1 MSQDKF
7 ITISALNSYIKS
19 LFDSDTNLLNVYVK
33 GEVSNAKTYASG
45 HTYFTLKDESSQIQ
59 AVIFAQKGISLKL
72 NNGMKVLAIGRVR
85 VYEPNGAY
93 QIIIDSIKED
103 GIGELYEKFL
113 KLKNELEAN
122 GFFDPLH
129 KREIPKFPK
138 KIGVV
143 TSKSGA
149 VIEDIK
155 NIIRNRYPLA
165 EIILYPS
172 SVQGENAIDELVE
185 KIEYANKKMEVD
197 TLIVGRG
204 GGSLEDLWAFN
215 EKKVCLAV
223 FNSKIPVI
231 SAVGHETDYT
241 ICDFVADLRAETP
254 TAAAVAATP
263 SIVDLTNNIKKNVE
277 MLRYNYNRILDNKI
291 NQLNILEKNL
301 NINSPKNKLDRF
313 MDKYQTLTEYLDKNI
328 NLILDNKKLKLD
340 TLMEKNDININIIYE
355 YKKGLFEKN
364 LASLKALNPL
374 SIMDKGFS
382 IVTVDEKIVKSVNDV
397 KKDDLID
404 IRLKD
409 GNIKAKVE

>member
-1 MSQDKF
+1 MENKF

-19 LFDSDTNLLNVYVK
+19 VIESDTNLYRVFLK
-33 GEVSNAKTYASG
+33 GEVSNAKTYSSG
-45 HTYFTLKDESSQIQ
+45 HTYFTLKDEKSQIS
-59 AVIFAQKGISLKL
+59 AVIFAQSNISLKL
-72 NNGMKVLAIGRVR
+72 TNGMKVLAVGRVR
-85 VYEPNGAY
+85 VYEPNGNY

-103 GIGELYEKFL
+103 GIGELFEKFE
-113 KLKNELEAN
+113 KLKEELRIAGYFDEA
-122 GFFDPLH
+122 H
-129 KREIPKFPK
+129 KRPIVKFPK

-155 NIIRNRYPLA
+155 NIIKNRYPLV

-172 SVQGENAIDELVE
+172 SVQGDNAVPELV
-185 KIEYANKKMEVD
+185 KQIEYANKKMEVD

-215 EKKVCLAV
+215 EKAVALAV
-223 FNSKIPVI
+223 YNSKIPVI

-254 TAAAVAATP
+254 SAAAVAATP
-263 SIVDLTNNIKKNVE
+263 SVIDLNKEIDIDLKLLNHHFKNIIELKKKK
-277 MLRYNYNRILDNKI
+277 LSD
-291 NQLNILEKNL
+291 LEKN
-301 NINSPKNKLDRF
+301 IIYNSPKNKLDRYS
-313 MDKYQTLTEYLDKNI
+313 DKYNTLIKDLNKNMI
-328 NLILDNKKLKLD
+328 NIIDNKKNNLESLI
-340 TLMEKNDININIIYE
+340 ERNDIKYNFLFE
-355 YKKGLFEKN
+355 YKKSLFEKYSY
-364 LASLKALNPL
+364 ALKNLNPL

-382 IVTVDEKIVKSVNDV
+382 IVSKNDNIIKSVKDV

>member
-1 MSQDKF
+1 MENKF

-19 LFDSDTNLLNVYVK
+19 VIESDTNLYRVFVK
-33 GEVSNAKTYASG
+33 GEVSNAKTYSSG
-45 HTYFTLKDESSQIQ
+45 HTYFTLKDEKSQIS
-59 AVIFAQKGISLKL
+59 AVIFAQSNISLKL
-72 NNGMKVLAIGRVR
+72 TNGMKVLAVGRVR
-85 VYEPNGAY
+85 VYEPNGNY

-103 GIGELYEKFL
+103 GIGELFEKFE
-113 KLKNELEAN
+113 KLKEELRIAGYFDEA
-122 GFFDPLH
+122 H
-129 KREIPKFPK
+129 KRPIVKFPK

-155 NIIRNRYPLA
+155 NIIKNRYPLV

-172 SVQGENAIDELVE
+172 SVQGENAVPELV
-185 KIEYANKKMEVD
+185 KQIEYANKKMEVD

-215 EKKVCLAV
+215 EKAVALAV
-223 FNSKIPVI
+223 YNSKIPVI

-254 TAAAVAATP
+254 SAAAVAATP
-263 SIVDLTNNIKKNVE
+263 SVIDLNKEIDIDLKLLNHHFKNIIELKKKK
-277 MLRYNYNRILDNKI
+277 LSD
-291 NQLNILEKNL
+291 LEKN
-301 NINSPKNKLDRF
+301 IIYNSPKNKLDRYS
-313 MDKYQTLTEYLDKNI
+313 DKYNTLIKDLNKNMI
-328 NLILDNKKLKLD
+328 NIIDNKKNNLESLI
-340 TLMEKNDININIIYE
+340 ERNDINYNSLFE
-355 YKKGLFEKN
+355 YKKSLFEKYSY
-364 LASLKALNPL
+364 ALKNLNPL

-382 IVTVDEKIVKSVNDV
+382 IVSKNDNIIKSVKDV

>member
-1 MSQDKF
+1 MENKF

-19 LFDSDTNLLNVYVK
+19 VIESDTNLYRVFVK
-33 GEVSNAKTYASG
+33 GEVSNAKTYSSG
-45 HTYFTLKDESSQIQ
+45 HTYFTLKDEKSQIS
-59 AVIFAQKGISLKL
+59 AVIFAQSNISLKL
-72 NNGMKVLAIGRVR
+72 TNGMKVLAVGRVR
-85 VYEPNGAY
+85 VYEPNGNY

-103 GIGELYEKFL
+103 GIGELFEKFE
-113 KLKNELEAN
+113 KLKEELRIAGYFDEA
-122 GFFDPLH
+122 H
-129 KREIPKFPK
+129 KRPIVKFPK

-155 NIIRNRYPLA
+155 NIIKNRYPLV

-172 SVQGENAIDELVE
+172 SVQGDNAVPELV
-185 KIEYANKKMEVD
+185 KQIEYANKKMEVD

-215 EKKVCLAV
+215 EKAVALAV
-223 FNSKIPVI
+223 YNSKIPVI

-254 TAAAVAATP
+254 SAAAVAATP
-263 SIVDLTNNIKKNVE
+263 SVIDLNKEIDIDLKLLNHHFKNIIELKKKN
-277 MLRYNYNRILDNKI
+277 LSD
-291 NQLNILEKNL
+291 LEKN
-301 NINSPKNKLDRF
+301 IIYNSPKNKLDRYS
-313 MDKYQTLTEYLDKNI
+313 DKYNTLIKDLNKNMI
-328 NLILDNKKLKLD
+328 NIIDNKKNNLESLI
-340 TLMEKNDININIIYE
+340 ERNDINYNSLFE
-355 YKKGLFEKN
+355 YKKSLFEKYSY
-364 LASLKALNPL
+364 ALKNLNPL

-382 IVTVDEKIVKSVNDV
+382 IVSKNDNIIKSVKDV

>member
-1 MSQDKF
+1 MENKF

-19 LFDSDTNLLNVYVK
+19 VIESDTNLYRVFVK
-33 GEVSNAKTYASG
+33 GEVSNAKTYSSG
-45 HTYFTLKDESSQIQ
+45 HTYFTLKDEKSQIS
-59 AVIFAQKGISLKL
+59 AVIFAQSNISLKL
-72 NNGMKVLAIGRVR
+72 TNGMKVLAVGRVR
-85 VYEPNGAY
+85 VYEPNGNY

-103 GIGELYEKFL
+103 GIGELFEKFE
-113 KLKNELEAN
+113 KLKEELRIAGYFDEA
-122 GFFDPLH
+122 H
-129 KREIPKFPK
+129 KRPIVKFPK

-155 NIIRNRYPLA
+155 NIIKNRYPLV

-172 SVQGENAIDELVE
+172 SVQGDNAVPELV
-185 KIEYANKKMEVD
+185 KQIEYANKKMEVD

-215 EKKVCLAV
+215 EKAVALAV
-223 FNSKIPVI
+223 YNSKIPVI

-254 TAAAVAATP
+254 SAAAVAATP
-263 SIVDLTNNIKKNVE
+263 SVIDLNKEIDIDLKLLNHHFKNIIELKKKK
-277 MLRYNYNRILDNKI
+277 LSD
-291 NQLNILEKNL
+291 LEKN
-301 NINSPKNKLDRF
+301 IIYNSPKNKLDRYS
-313 MDKYQTLTEYLDKNI
+313 DKYNTLIKDLNKNMI
-328 NLILDNKKLKLD
+328 NIIDNKKNNLESLI
-340 TLMEKNDININIIYE
+340 ERNDINYNSLFE
-355 YKKGLFEKN
+355 YKKSLFEKYSY
-364 LASLKALNPL
+364 ALKNLNPL

-382 IVTVDEKIVKSVNDV
+382 IVSKNDNIIKSVKDV

>member
-1 MSQDKF
+1 MENKF

-19 LFDSDTNLLNVYVK
+19 VIESDTNLYRVFVK
-33 GEVSNAKTYASG
+33 GEVSNAKTYSSG
-45 HTYFTLKDESSQIQ
+45 HTYFTLKDEKSQIS
-59 AVIFAQKGISLKL
+59 AVIFSTANISLKL
-72 NNGMKVLAIGRVR
+72 TNGMKVLAIGRVR
-85 VYEPNGAY
+85 VYEPNGNY

-103 GIGELYEKFL
+103 GIGELYEKFE
-113 KLKNELEAN
+113 KLKEELRVNGYFDEA
-122 GFFDPLH
+122 H
-129 KREIPKFPK
+129 KRPLKKFPK

-155 NIIRNRYPLA
+155 NIIKNRYPLV

-172 SVQGENAIDELVE
+172 SVQGENAVSELV
-185 KIEYANKKMEVD
+185 KQIEYANSKMEVD

-215 EKKVCLAV
+215 EKAVALAV
-223 FNSKIPVI
+223 YNSKIPVI

-254 TAAAVAATP
+254 SAAAVAATP
-263 SIVDLTNNIKKNVE
+263 SIIDLNKQIEMDIKLLNHHYKNIVELKKKN
-277 MLRYNYNRILDNKI
+277 LSD
-291 NQLNILEKNL
+291 LEKL
-301 NINSPKNKLDRF
+301 IIYYSPKNKLDRYS
-313 MDKYQTLTEYLDKNI
+313 DKYITLMNDLKKNMI
-328 NLILDNKKLKLD
+328 NILDNKKTLLNN
-340 TLMEKNDININIIYE
+340 LMEKNDLNINQVID
-355 YKKGLFEKN
+355 YKKALFEKY
-364 LASLKALNPL
+364 SYTLKNLNPL

-382 IVTVDEKIVKSVNDV
+382 IVSKGDNIIKSVNDV

>member
-1 MSQDKF
+1 MENKF

-19 LFDSDTNLLNVYVK
+19 VIESDTNLYRVFVK
-33 GEVSNAKTYASG
+33 GEVSNAKTYSSG
-45 HTYFTLKDESSQIQ
+45 HTYFTLKDEKSQIS
-59 AVIFAQKGISLKL
+59 AVIFSTANISLKL
-72 NNGMKVLAIGRVR
+72 TNGMKVLAIGRVR
-85 VYEPNGAY
+85 VYEPNGNY

-103 GIGELYEKFL
+103 GIGELYEKFE
-113 KLKNELEAN
+113 KLKEELRVNGYFDEA
-122 GFFDPLH
+122 H
-129 KREIPKFPK
+129 KRPLKKFPK

-155 NIIRNRYPLA
+155 NIIKNRYPLV

-172 SVQGENAIDELVE
+172 SVQGENAVPELV
-185 KIEYANKKMEVD
+185 KQIEYANKKMEVD

-215 EKKVCLAV
+215 EKAVALAV
-223 FNSKIPVI
+223 YNSKIPVI

-254 TAAAVAATP
+254 SAAAVAATP
-263 SIVDLTNNIKKNVE
+263 NIIDLNKQIEMDIKLLNHHYKNIVELKKKN
-277 MLRYNYNRILDNKI
+277 LSD
-291 NQLNILEKNL
+291 LEKL
-301 NINSPKNKLDRF
+301 IIYYSPKNKLDRYS
-313 MDKYQTLTEYLDKNI
+313 DKYITLMNDLKKNMI
-328 NLILDNKKLKLD
+328 NILDNKKTLLNN
-340 TLMEKNDININIIYE
+340 LMEKNDLNINQVLD
-355 YKKGLFEKN
+355 YKKALFEKY
-364 LASLKALNPL
+364 SYTLKNLNPL

-382 IVTVDEKIVKSVNDV
+382 IVSKNDNIIKSVNDV

-404 IRLKD
+404 IRFKD

>member
-1 MSQDKF
+1 MENKF

-19 LFDSDTNLLNVYVK
+19 VIESDTNLYRVFVK
-33 GEVSNAKTYASG
+33 GEVSNAKTYSSG
-45 HTYFTLKDESSQIQ
+45 HTYFTLKDEKSQIS
-59 AVIFAQKGISLKL
+59 AVIFAQSNISLKL
-72 NNGMKVLAIGRVR
+72 TNGMKVLAIGRVR
-85 VYEPNGAY
+85 VYEPNGNY

-103 GIGELYEKFL
+103 GIGELFEKFERL
-113 KLKNELEAN
+113 KEELRIAGYFDEA
-122 GFFDPLH
+122 H
-129 KREIPKFPK
+129 KRPIVKFPK

-155 NIIRNRYPLA
+155 NIIKNRYPLV

-172 SVQGENAIDELVE
+172 SVQGENAVPELV
-185 KIEYANKKMEVD
+185 KQIEYANKKMEVD

-215 EKKVCLAV
+215 EKAVVLAV
-223 FNSKIPVI
+223 YNSKIPVI

-254 TAAAVAATP
+254 SAAAVAATP
-263 SIVDLTNNIKKNVE
+263 SVIDLNKEIDIDLKLLNHHFKNIIELKKKN
-277 MLRYNYNRILDNKI
+277 LSD
-291 NQLNILEKNL
+291 LEKN
-301 NINSPKNKLDRF
+301 IIYNSPKNKLDRYS
-313 MDKYQTLTEYLDKNI
+313 DKYNTLIKDLNKNMI
-328 NLILDNKKLKLD
+328 NIIDNKKNNLESLI
-340 TLMEKNDININIIYE
+340 ERNDINYNSLFE
-355 YKKGLFEKN
+355 YKKSLFEKY
-364 LASLKALNPL
+364 SYTLKNLNPL

-382 IVTVDEKIVKSVNDV
+382 IVSKNDNIIKSVKDV
-397 KKDDLID
+397 MKDDLID